1 MSRNLRLA
9 SLARGAAL
17 STAVL
22 VAAALGT
29 VAQPGSANAAQDSGY
44 FAAPDAS
51 LVPPTLYNTGNTQ
64 ATTSRQQASGYFAT
78 AGAPLVEPTDAA
90 LGDRTTTLSRQQ
102 ASGYFPTAGAPLYA
116 PASGVR

>member
-22 VAAALGT
+22 VAAFGV

-44 FAAPDAS
+44 FAAPDAP
-51 LVPPTLYNTGNTQ
+51 LVPPTLYNTGNAQ
-64 ATTSRQQASGYFAT
+64 ATTNRQQASSYFAT
-78 AGAPLVEPTDAA
+78 AGAPLVEPTDASV
-90 LGDRTTTLSRQQ
+90 GVQSTTLSRQQ

-116 PASGVR
+116 PTSGVR